1 MLHVEAWLHARAWSF
16 QKHRIETPLLGRSQR
31 LEARALTQLRPH
43 SNPQK
48 RKQPFFS
55 AEPLKLST
63 RRRTLRS
70 PGNRS
75 VRRQRPAG
83 GSTPQPFLPRRLSAR
98 ARRVGV
104 PGSPNL
110 WPVLSSV
117 TPPAGGFLPF
127 SGARLGP
134 KGREEFQGRDGSGG
148 GHVAKACGR
157 FSPLREGDAGPGGGC
172 LHSGDVTGRR
182 RWQRPRGRGP
192 RGGSQDEPQGRMRR
206 PGAKVGNPSASLL
219 RWGWLAVAR
228 PALGTGWG
236 GSPLGPTAGPASEH
250 SGVARWT
257 IWVEEEEWNVPRGGI
272 CTFRRWGCRA
282 LGAPD
287 TEH

>member
-157 FSPLREGDAGPGGGC
+157 FSPLRAGDAGPGGGC

-182 RWQRPRGRGP
+182 R
-192 RGGSQDEPQGRMRR
+192 
-206 PGAKVGNPSASLL
+206 
-219 RWGWLAVAR
+219 
-228 PALGTGWG
+228 
-236 GSPLGPTAGPASEH
+236 
-250 SGVARWT
+250 
-257 IWVEEEEWNVPRGGI
+257 
-272 CTFRRWGCRA
+272 
-282 LGAPD
+282 
-287 TEH
+287 